1 MFLTTTIFIILFIS
15 EINGYLKLQ
24 IGKEE
29 MRKITLTDKL
39 KKSGKSRVPNSKTI
53 FNQNEKKN
61 ENYSVITCPWFVNHE
76 KQIQE
81 CQQVE

>member
-39 KKSGKSRVPNSKTI
+39 KKSGK
-53 FNQNEKKN
+53 E
-61 ENYSVITCPWFVNHE
+61 
-76 KQIQE
+76 
-81 CQQVE
+81 